1 MLDISPPGVNDST
14 FYRLSKICDV
24 FNMFDLW
31 RLRLTFK
38 QDFTYFSDHDSYRFM
53 IDRVYVQTDALGFCG
68 NVEHIPFA
76 HSDHRIV
83 FFEFRAPSKS
93 PLNHNIGWI
102 LHHLLLKDAEFCDL
116 ISNFWSRWQS
126 LKKHFTSLKAWWDK
140 GKEKKN
146 YQVLPSKIKI

>member
-1 MLDISPPGVNDST
+1 MFLICVIFGDYVLLLNRISH
-14 FYRLSKICDV
+14 
-24 FNMFDLW
+24 
-31 RLRLTFK
+31 
-38 QDFTYFSDHDSYRFM
+38 YFSDHDSYRSM

-83 FFEFRAPSKS
+83 FFEFCAPSKS
-93 PLNHNIGWI
+93 P
-102 LHHLLLKDAEFCDL
+102 LLLKDAEFCDL